1 MGEFLNDEFLA
12 AQNYAFFSEN
22 EIGIEKIGKCGEKGD
37 F

>member
-22 EIGIEKIGKCGEKGD
+22 EIGIEKIGKCAEKAD